1 MKSIF
6 FLVAS
11 IAFASTFAASV
22 HTANID
28 DLKGATDTFNAA
40 LRESQYNLTEA
51 DGDVGDF
58 ATRLFGFE
66 GCGDWGSLK
75 RKAIYSGWQQAWH
88 MMDAIQ
94 GKELNWN
101 EAAAVEFFAPP
112 FINEDEQSAI
122 KSTISPL
129 LSSLAGS
136 SLNPFQWRLHVRCD
150 DPSDVCKCKPHTQL
164 AYTTNKDQESG
175 KARIAFCPNYFLE
188 PDLLKVIDENSKK
201 ELPIEHRADLNNY
214 IRNKGRVWFHELLHV
229 DWASGVDPRY
239 NIADLHALYVRGD
252 QTIVKQKIY
261 NPAKTKGL
269 AAFPLDPA
277 WWIKRSADNF
287 AMYAMAK
294 TVQKIT
300 GNYPHLPFASTLECV
315 YDIPHAGLDPF
326 MAEGVMIDRK
336 LAAMV
341 GTEGQGKCQA
351 SEDEHGPGDKG
362 LVIPKTSSAWFSGQ
376 NRYPEDYNRQL
387 RGWLSDANPRHNR
400 VRIVLMQTLMGSQWI
415 AIQDTPEEPVKDF
428 CLAKVLSK
436 VPAKADEDN
445 PEFPTELPAFE
456 AHGAKGCIYS
466 GTSNIV
472 GNLTCE
478 NGPLDIRCWEDPE
491 WREMSYCDGGKYMLG
506 IKCDWA

>member
-1 MKSIF
+1 MIF
-6 FLVAS
+6 IFTLVAS
-11 IAFASTFAASV
+11 VAFPPLTFHASV
-22 HTANID
+22 HAANID
-28 DLKGATDTFNAA
+28 DLKGATDTFSAA
-40 LRESQYNLTEA
+40 LGESQYNLTEA

-66 GCGDWGSLK
+66 GCGGWGSPQ

-101 EAAAVEFFAPP
+101 EAAAIEFFAPP
-112 FINEDEQSAI
+112 FINEAEQPAI
-122 KSTISPL
+122 KEIIDTVVTIR
-129 LSSLAGS
+129 AGS
-136 SLNPFQWRLHVRCD
+136 SLNPFQWKLHVRCD
-150 DPSDVCKCKPHTQL
+150 DPSDICKCKPNTQL
-164 AYTTNKDQESG
+164 AYTTNKDHDTG

-214 IRNKGRVWFHELLHV
+214 VRNKGRVWFHELLHV

-239 NIADLHALYVRGD
+239 HIVDLYALYSRSD
-252 QTIVKQKIY
+252 QTVVKQKIY
-261 NPAKTKGL
+261 NTAKTKGL
-269 AAFPLDPA
+269 AAFHLDPA

-315 YDIPHAGLDPF
+315 YDIPHIGLNHVTAGD
-326 MAEGVMIDRK
+326 VMI
-336 LAAMV
+336 V
-341 GTEGQGKCQA
+341 PEGQGKCQA
-351 SEDEHGPGDKG
+351 PNNKHIPRDKS
-362 LVIPKTSSAWFSGQ
+362 LVVPLNSTARLSSRSY
-376 NRYPEDYNRQL
+376 YPEDYNRQL
-387 RGWLSDANPRHNR
+387 RGWLADSNPRHNR
-400 VRIVLMQTLMGSQWI
+400 VRIVLMQASMEPQWI
-415 AIQDTPEEPVKDF
+415 VLQDTHEEPIKYF
-428 CLAKVLSK
+428 CLAAVLTK
-436 VPAKADEDN
+436 VPAKGGEDN

-456 AHGAKGCIYS
+456 AHGAKGCVYS
-466 GTSNIV
+466 GTSSIV
-472 GNLTCE
+472 GSLACE
-478 NGPLDIRCWEDPE
+478 NGPPDIRCWEDPE